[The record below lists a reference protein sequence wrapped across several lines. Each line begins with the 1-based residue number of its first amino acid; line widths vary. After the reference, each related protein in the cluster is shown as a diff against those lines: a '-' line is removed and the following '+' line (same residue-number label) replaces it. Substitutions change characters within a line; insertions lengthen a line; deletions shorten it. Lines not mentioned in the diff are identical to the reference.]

1 LSGTRLIKINQY
13 KLKQLL
19 LKFCVF
25 LLVVGGLPLA
35 SPAQVQA
42 ADPFEINNVDSYG
55 ISMNIV
61 DHTFHQIRQFDGN
74 NFNPD
79 PKAMVLITGL
89 PSGASV
95 FNGLVVHPTENA
107 LYAYGTAPGTPH
119 ALFRITPDGAA
130 QIVGA
135 LDGPAGNAD
144 ITEDGTLYYYS
155 YVENG
160 QLLLGSYNLATG
172 EKKSTPI
179 NGYPSN
185 DIGGDMVIDG
195 EGYIWFA
202 NNNAGSIIQLDPQN
216 GDVLRQV
223 PITSG
228 DGVALEGGVR
238 GLSFL
243 PNGQMLL
250 SSGPDNRATYFSLN
264 PETLQTT
271 FLGSVTISGE
281 GRFFPSYDLASR
293 IYPTFDPNPPV
304 LESSKT
310 AKIQA
315 KAAGNTD
322 VDHPEEGDTLLY
334 TIQTRN
340 TVANSLVKNLMISD
354 KIPEGLE
361 YVPGTLTVDGTSVSD
376 DPNDDLGEFVDPNV
390 IGRFGDVT
398 DTGSH
403 TITFEVTVK
412 SGQAGNTI
420 ENIAAVTGDNL
431 ITPDEPKTS
440 VGVYPLDRPEPPD
453 ACAAPVALINGEFEE
468 PEGPGTYDNS
478 VAGGG
483 YYYADTVPGW
493 NTTDFTRTPRGIIQ
507 IMDPARPS
515 TIPANTPNRDNL
527 TSRFAELNADTNS
540 MLYQEL
546 PTVPGQTIYWRLD
559 HRGYSGV
566 DTMSVNIGPATG
578 DPLTTP
584 EIQRL
589 SDGTTWNTYS
599 GVYTVPAGQTVTRF
613 GFMAISTSTGALAFG
628 NYLDNIFLGTEPC
641 VVAEKTVS
649 PNGEV
654 FVGDELTYEVTI
666 KNNGGDIAA
675 NTVFEDAIPTGTEYI
690 PGSLKIVSGPNA
702 GDLTDADDQDAG
714 HFDGQ
719 QVIIML
725 GDLPNTTNL
734 PDGITVQFK
743 VKALSDRAGDSVS
756 NKANVGY
763 KNLLTNEDKTTPS
776 NEVTTSVEYKEPKLE
791 ANKTAELFEKATG
804 NTDAAHPEVGD
815 TLLYTI
821 QTRNTV
827 TGSLVTN
834 LTISDEIP
842 AGLEYVAGTL
852 KVDDVVVTDTE
863 GDDAGHFANGK
874 IFGQFGDVTDTAW
887 HKVTFQ
893 VKVQSGQAGNDIRN
907 VAVVDGDNVTTP
919 STPEQIVEVYP
930 RETSLESTK
939 TAELFEK
946 AAGNTDA
953 AHPEVGDTLQ
963 YTIQTRNNIKDSI
976 VRNLTIS
983 DEIPAGLEYV
993 PGTLKVNDVQV
1004 TDDQDGDKGHF
1015 ANGKIFAQFG
1025 DVTDTEWHK
1034 VTFQVKVLPGQAGK
1048 VIRNVAVVDGDNV
1061 NTPKTPREEVE
1072 IYPHEPSLESTKTA
1086 ELLEKEAGNTDAA
1099 HLEVGDTLLYT
1110 IQTRNTLEDSLVT
1123 NLTISDEIP
1132 AGLEYVA
1139 GTLKVDDAAVTDAQ
1153 GDDKGHFANGKIFAG
1168 FRDVTD
1174 TEWHKVTFQVKVLP
1188 GQAGKDIRNVAVVDG
1203 DNINTPNTPEEVV
1216 EVYPRETTLESKKT
1230 AELFEKAAGNT
1241 DAAHPEVG
1249 DTLLYTIQTRNNASD
1264 SLVTNLTITDEIP
1277 AGLEYVPGTL
1287 KVDDAAVTDAQG
1299 DDKGHFANGK
1309 IFAGF
1314 GDVTDTEWHK
1324 VTFQVKVL
1332 PGQAGKNIINIA
1344 AVEGDNVGT
1353 PGRPRNEVEV
1363 YPRNPQIETDKSV
1376 ANTVSKAT
1384 YEVGD
1389 TITYTIRVRGVV
1401 NDTYLENLTITDS
1414 LPAGLEYVPGSL
1426 KVDGVTVTDP
1436 KDDDAGHSVTGD
1448 VYGSFG
1454 NVDDTDWHTL
1464 EFQAIILPG
1473 QGGLI
1478 IENTARV
1485 TGDNIDQPGEPTEKM
1500 VVEPE
1505 PPVEPPIEPPVEP
1518 PVNPPVDPDPP
1529 VNPPVNP
1536 DPPVTL
1542 PVTPPAPVMESRKT
1556 SRDLSGGTIT
1566 VGDTL
1571 EYTISA
1577 RNTVAGSYVSN
1588 LVIADILPEGLAY
1601 VAGSL
1606 KVDGVSVTD
1615 LADGDKGQFVNGKV
1629 SGNFGRITDT
1639 EWHTITF
1646 QATVKA
1652 GQAGQSIENIGEV
1665 TGDNVTTPEKP
1676 SNVIEVTDNENNGDN
1691 NTNPGGTDSDNDS
1704 NEDPNGNS
1712 NDDTDG
1718 DSNGTPN
1725 EDSNG
1730 GADGD
1735 SNTGAQTPDD
1745 QSDSALGESDAAPQN
1760 PAQSGDQ
1767 ATNEPNGN
1775 KLPNTATNMY
1785 SYMLAGF
1792 ILLLAGLFLIRRRKA

>member
-376 DPNDDLGEFVDPNV
+376 DPNDDQGEFVDPNV

-719 QVIIML
+719 KVIIEL

-756 NKANVGY
+756 NRANVGY

-776 NEVTTSVEYKEPKLE
+776 NEVTTSVEYREPKLE
-791 ANKTAELFEKATG
+791 ATKTAELFEKATG
-804 NTDAAHPEVGD
+804 NTDATHPEVGD

-827 TGSLVTN
+827 TDSRVTN

-852 KVDDVVVTDTE
+852 KVD
-863 GDDAGHFANGK
+863 
-874 IFGQFGDVTDTAW
+874 GQ
-887 HKVTFQ
+887 
-893 VKVQSGQAGNDIRN
+893 
-907 VAVVDGDNVTTP
+907 
-919 STPEQIVEVYP
+919 E
-930 RETSLESTK
+930 
-939 TAELFEK
+939 
-946 AAGNTDA
+946 
-953 AHPEVGDTLQ
+953 
-963 YTIQTRNNIKDSI
+963 
-976 VRNLTIS
+976 
-983 DEIPAGLEYV
+983 
-993 PGTLKVNDVQV
+993 
-1004 TDDQDGDKGHF
+1004 
-1015 ANGKIFAQFG
+1015 
-1025 DVTDTEWHK
+1025 
-1034 VTFQVKVLPGQAGK
+1034 
-1048 VIRNVAVVDGDNV
+1048 
-1061 NTPKTPREEVE
+1061 
-1072 IYPHEPSLESTKTA
+1072 
-1086 ELLEKEAGNTDAA
+1086 
-1099 HLEVGDTLLYT
+1099 
-1110 IQTRNTLEDSLVT
+1110 
-1123 NLTISDEIP
+1123 
-1132 AGLEYVA
+1132 
-1139 GTLKVDDAAVTDAQ
+1139 VTDAQ
-1153 GDDKGHFANGKIFAG
+1153 GDDDGHFADGKVFAQFG
-1168 FRDVTD
+1168 DVMG
-1174 TEWHKVTFQVKVLP
+1174 TEAHKVTFQVKVLP

-1203 DNINTPNTPEEVV
+1203 DNITTPSTPEEVV
-1216 EVYPRETTLESKKT
+1216 EVYPRETALESKKT

-1249 DTLLYTIQTRNNASD
+1249 DTLLYTIQTRNTASD
-1264 SLVTNLTITDEIP
+1264 SRVTNLRITDEIP

-1353 PGRPRNEVEV
+1353 PDRPRNEVEV

-1376 ANTVSKAT
+1376 ANTNVSKAT

-1454 NVDDTDWHTL
+1454 NIDDTNWHTL

-1473 QGGLI
+1473 QGGLT

-1529 VNPPVNP
+1529 VNPPLDP
-1536 DPPVTL
+1536 DPPVTP

-1588 LVIADILPEGLAY
+1588 LVIADTLPEGLAY

-1615 LADGDKGQFVNGKV
+1615 LADGDKGQYVNGKV

-1652 GQAGQSIENIGEV
+1652 GQAGESIENIGEV

-1676 SNVIEVTDNENNGDN
+1676 FNVIEVTDNENNGDN
-1691 NTNPGGTDSDNDS
+1691 NTNPGGTGDSDNDS

-1712 NDDTDG
+1712 SDDTDG
-1718 DSNGTPN
+1718 DSNGNPD

-1730 GADGD
+1730 DADRD
-1735 SNTGAQTPDD
+1735 SNTGAQIPDD
-1745 QSDSALGESDAAPQN
+1745 QSDSALGESDATPQN

-1792 ILLLAGLFLIRRRKA
+1792 ILLLAGLILIRRRKA